1 MLGSY
6 GGCLRVKSGRV
17 ELRSGS
23 SRGRVGIVWGP
34 TPCQDPTP
42 PFTLSP
48 QRASTVDFKLGEILD
63 FKFCSNLYPNLVPK
77 LASRLG
83 FKLGGKF
90 GFQVLFQLEPQPYP
104 KILAIVVSVPSK
116 FTGHHDAPFP
126 MNSLEID
133 RLGYKFTGESIPQ
146 GVV

>member
-1 MLGSY
+1 M
-6 GGCLRVKSGRV
+6 

-48 QRASTVDFKLGEILD
+48 QRACTVDFKLGEILD
-63 FKFCSNLYPNLVPK
+63 FKVFSNIYPNLGPDISLQV
-77 LASRLG
+77 G
-83 FKLGGKF
+83 VYVGGKVWISSF
-90 GFQVLFQLEPQPYP
+90 FQLAPQAYP

-116 FTGHHDAPFP
+116 FTGHHDVPFP

-133 RLGYKFTGESIPQ
+133 RLGYRFTGESIPQ